1 MTARHILRILP
12 VVVFALVVTPQSSAA
27 FFHRDSAETRNGEIL
42 YQRNCASCHG
52 VNLEGQVNWRS
63 PGSDGIYPAPPHD
76 KTGHTWH
83 HADRVLL
90 DYITLGGAKALAQSG
105 VSFDSGMPAFG
116 DMLMAE
122 EINDILVYIKSTWP
136 AKEQTFQQDRTA
148 ADLP

>member
-1 MTARHILRILP
+1 MTARHILQVLP
-12 VVVFALVVTPQSSAA
+12 LVVFALVIAPRSAVA
-27 FFHRDSAETRNGEIL
+27 FFHGDSAEVRNGETL

-52 VNLEGQVNWRS
+52 ANLEGQVNWRS

-90 DYITLGGAKALAQSG
+90 DYITLGGAAALAQSG
-105 VSFDSGMPAFG
+105 VSIDSGMPAFG
-116 DMLMAE
+116 DMLTAG
-122 EINDILVYIKSTWP
+122 EIDDILAYIKSTWP
-136 AKEQTFQQDRTA
+136 ERERMFQQDRTT